1 MAILPKDLN
10 FKGVIRRGG
19 PPFLCRCAMR
29 CAVQRKLMRARQRL
43 ARLCALAYRA
53 TVIAPYP
60 LARTLDIVGS
70 VGHRFQVWGRWLAAA
85 LGGPQRLN
93 RHRTAQR
100 VRAGARRELLSLIQ
114 LDDAQ
119 VPPDGGWVAGADF
132 LLLLARQVLAQKPGL
147 VVEFGSGVSSVV
159 IARCLQLNGH
169 GRLLSFDHD
178 EGFAELTRR
187 RLQRAG
193 LVAEVHAAPLRPGL
207 AGYGGSWYG
216 HGELP
221 DAIDL
226 LVIDGPQAWR
236 QGQEESRGS
245 AAPAAFAR
253 LAPGAVVLLD
263 DAARPGE
270 QRVAARWRAE
280 FPDIS
285 FAAAET
291 QKGVLIGRRA
301 A

>member
-1 MAILPKDLN
+1 M
-10 FKGVIRRGG
+10 
-19 PPFLCRCAMR
+19 
-29 CAVQRKLMRARQRL
+29 
-43 ARLCALAYRA
+43 
-53 TVIAPYP
+53 VIAPYSS
-60 LARTLDIVGS
+60 ARTLDLVGS
-70 VGHRFQVWGRWLAAA
+70 VGHRFQVWGRWLAA
-85 LGGPQRLN
+85 LIGGPQCLQL
-93 RHRTAQR
+93 HRTAQR
-100 VRAGARRELLSLIQ
+100 SRADARRELLSLIR
-114 LDDAQ
+114 LGDAQ

-132 LLLLARQVLAQKPGL
+132 LLLLARQVLTQKPGL

-159 IARCLQLNGH
+159 IAACLQLNGK

-187 RLQRAG
+187 RLRRAG
-193 LVAEVHAAPLRPGL
+193 LTAEVQAAPLRPGL

-221 DAIDL
+221 DGIDL

-245 AAPAAFAR
+245 AAPAAFAK

-263 DAARPGE
+263 DASRDGE

-280 FPDIS
+280 FPEIS
-285 FAAAET
+285 FGAAET
-291 QKGVLIGRRA
+291 QKGVLIGTRA
-301 A
+301 G

>member
-1 MAILPKDLN
+1 M
-10 FKGVIRRGG
+10 
-19 PPFLCRCAMR
+19 
-29 CAVQRKLMRARQRL
+29 
-43 ARLCALAYRA
+43 
-53 TVIAPYP
+53 VIAPYP
-60 LARTLDIVGS
+60 FARTLDLVGS
-70 VGHRFQVWGRWLAAA
+70 VGHRFQVWGRWLTA
-85 LGGPQRLN
+85 LVGGPQRFQLY
-93 RHRTAQR
+93 RTAQR
-100 VRAGARRELLSLIQ
+100 SRADARRELLSLIR
-114 LDDAQ
+114 LGDAQ

-132 LLLLARQVLAQKPGL
+132 LLLLARQVLTQKPGL

-159 IARCLQLNGH
+159 IAACLQLNGD

-187 RLQRAG
+187 RLRRAG
-193 LVAEVHAAPLRPGL
+193 LAAEVQAAPLRPGL

-221 DAIDL
+221 DGIDL

-245 AAPAAFAR
+245 AAPAAFAK

-263 DAARPGE
+263 DAARAGE

-280 FPDIS
+280 FPEIS
-285 FAAAET
+285 FGAAET
-291 QKGVLIGRRA
+291 QKGVLIGTRA
-301 A
+301 G